1 MLRGTTTRTVISA
14 LAAVLFALQFF
25 TPTATFAAA
34 HTLGHVKAKAEPG
47 NMLEAKPVRDKAVTF
62 RKCGPSED
70 PPGPSRTRGRHR
82 AVTHTVP
89 GAPARPSL
97 GENPA
102 AATEPE
108 RPSTRYHR
116 ASRPLTAHTPAVLQV
131 FRC

>member
-1 MLRGTTTRTVISA
+1 MRGTTTRTVFSA
-14 LAAVLFALQFF
+14 LAAVLLTLTFF

-34 HTLGHVKAKAEPG
+34 HTLGHVKAKAKPG
-47 NMLEAKPVRDKAVTF
+47 NTLDTKPVHDTAVTH
-62 RKCGPSED
+62 RECTPSQDPTGPA
-70 PPGPSRTRGRHR
+70 RTRDRHR

-89 GAPARPSL
+89 GAPVRPSL

-102 AATEPE
+102 AASEPE

-116 ASRPLTAHTPAVLQV
+116 ASRSSAAHTPAALQV